1 MSGPRTKRQFAGA
14 SSDPAQR
21 QITSFFNKTPSNGSS
36 TASSVAATTPPLN
49 GPELPHHVQSNLI
62 SVGMRVRKSV
72 PEGYKTGTYSG
83 FSLWT
88 DNPDVS
94 ALVVAATPSTY
105 GTAGV
110 ASSAGGRELVP
121 FCGIHKV
128 GGLAVQ
134 PGSADADVTSD
145 YYPMSGLT
153 SSQDSIVSTS
163 STTSATA
170 AMMNSAAANRKRYY
184 IAEEDEEDGA
194 SANTLRVPH
203 GGLMRNRDDWLDG
216 EISPRSLAPAGWE
229 KVRVLAVPKPR
240 RRGSAQK
247 ASSVPP
253 ASGSLAELG
262 QENITV
268 DDFEEA
274 PFLDYG
280 MDGDMD
286 ME

>member
-14 SSDPAQR
+14 ASDPAQR
-21 QITSFFNKTPSNGSS
+21 QITSFFSKSPSNGPPA
-36 TASSVAATTPPLN
+36 ASSVAATTGPLN

-62 SVGMRVRKSV
+62 SVGMRVRKAV

-94 ALVVAATPSTY
+94 VPVAATY
-105 GTAGV
+105 TAPG
-110 ASSAGGRELVP
+110 AGGGRELVP
-121 FCGIHKV
+121 FCGIHKI

-134 PGSADADVTSD
+134 PGVANSDVMSD
-145 YYPMSGLT
+145 HYPMPGLT

-163 STTSATA
+163 STTSATE
-170 AMMNSAAANRKRYY
+170 AMMTSAAANRKRYY
-184 IAEEDEEDGA
+184 VAEEEEKDGA
-194 SANTLRVPH
+194 GANTLRIPH

-229 KVRVLAVPKPR
+229 SVRVLAVPKPR

-247 ASSVPP
+247 ASNIPP

-262 QENITV
+262 QENMAL

-280 MDGDMD
+280 MDRDMD
-286 ME
+286 TE